1 LQLAF
6 AGLSGQRSQAAIV
19 ISTLLIAGLFSPLRR
34 WFQRSIDRRFY
45 RNKYDAALTLEA
57 FSAIIRDEVE
67 LRQLLAYLE
76 AAVEDT
82 LQPDTVSVWLARAPD
97 RSIVQGKTL

>member
-1 LQLAF
+1 
-6 AGLSGQRSQAAIV
+6 
-19 ISTLLIAGLFSPLRR
+19 
-34 WFQRSIDRRFY
+34 
-45 RNKYDAALTLEA
+45 
-57 FSAIIRDEVE
+57 
-67 LRQLLAYLE
+67 LLAYLE